1 MGKLASLAVLV
12 LALAA
17 IFHGV
22 VLGDGT
28 ILNPRGLYGAYPWSE
43 FREEMGVRSAH
54 GWHGDALTQ
63 HLPIRIWM
71 ARELRAGRFPLWC
84 DDALGG
90 FPVYADHTT
99 GALNPLRALLLV
111 ATPLAAWEIGI
122 AVCLAIAFL
131 GMRWFLRSRGVGEIG
146 ATLGALLFAF
156 GPLPAIW
163 MHQDGYLWVHALVPL
178 VLGLAE
184 RHASSGRLRHAAFA
198 GTAVALSLL
207 GGALQYGAMLL
218 LAGAVVLLFR
228 RSGIRALGAYLAV
241 ALGLSMAA
249 WWPALGW
256 LASSARDTLGERVFW
271 LPPWRLVTLAS
282 PFLVEDTVA
291 QHGHVFVPRAAQT
304 LGGLVPQARAYLD
317 ESTLSVGAVGF
328 LLVLVAWRRVRGTW
342 ARLYRNAGVALV
354 LVGMVGPLV
363 ALAAPGLGGLS
374 FGRVVLLAT
383 FPLAALAAVGLE
395 AAMRTPE
402 EERELGAGRV
412 RMLAGWL
419 LLVAVVWALAI
430 VAALVGPG
438 KGGLRTQLPPA
449 RVVLEH
455 LTGPAVLVPLAALVA
470 GVLLLF
476 GPRRLRARGGVLGV
490 LLVLLAGRRASSCS
504 RATTR
509 PRPGPGSTRSG
520 RRRCSRRPRPRACC
534 RSAGTSFP
542 ETRRWPT
549 AGARRSATSA
559 PGRSATRR
567 RSRAS
572 AWRDSARRTS
582 PRRRAPRQ
590 SSSSTASSRRTAG
603 GRPRARSIRPFAP
616 GTSTPAGGSSS
627 TDARRGS
634 GSTRAGPCASTRR
647 PRRARRS
654 AGRSG
659 RPG

>member
-438 KGGLRTQLPPA
+438 KGGCA
-449 RVVLEH
+449 R
-455 LTGPAVLVPLAALVA
+455 
-470 GVLLLF
+470 
-476 GPRRLRARGGVLGV
+476 
-490 LLVLLAGRRASSCS
+490 SC
-504 RATTR
+504 
-509 PRPGPGSTRSG
+509 
-520 RRRCSRRPRPRACC
+520 RRR
-534 RSAGTSFP
+534 G
-542 ETRRWPT
+542 W
-549 AGARRSATSA
+549 
-559 PGRSATRR
+559 
-567 RSRAS
+567 
-572 AWRDSARRTS
+572 
-582 PRRRAPRQ
+582 
-590 SSSSTASSRRTAG
+590 SSS
-603 GRPRARSIRPFAP
+603 I
-616 GTSTPAGGSSS
+616 
-627 TDARRGS
+627 
-634 GSTRAGPCASTRR
+634 
-647 PRRARRS
+647 
-654 AGRSG
+654 
-659 RPG
+659 